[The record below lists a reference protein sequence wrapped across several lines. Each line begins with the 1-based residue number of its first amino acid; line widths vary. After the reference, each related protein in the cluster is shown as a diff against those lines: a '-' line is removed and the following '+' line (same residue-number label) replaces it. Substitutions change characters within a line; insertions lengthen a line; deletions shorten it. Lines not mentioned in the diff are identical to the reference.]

1 MNKTSLNH
9 IFRIIRKNKI
19 YSLVNIFGLS
29 IGLASAVII
38 YLFIEFELSF
48 DNFYSDTDHVYRIT
62 RTTEHASGTDHDGAT
77 FYPMGYSLRNDFPDL
92 EFSTIYMMASQD
104 ILITNNVFNEKNI
117 LFVDSVFFNLLDV
130 KWIVG
135 SPDLIHQHPE
145 NIAITKS
152 SSLKFFGT
160 ENSVGKTLTFSPD
173 KEFRIAGLL
182 EDPPLNATHQ
192 YSLILSTENL
202 TDEMIGYAFDNW
214 NNTLSGF
221 ECYVKIPDVVDKTDL
236 ATQMN
241 NVIKD
246 KYIVNP
252 QDKDRNSFSFQ
263 AFRDMH
269 LSPDLQ
275 NMPNTYSTSKSTL
288 WIFAFIALLIIAIA
302 GVNFINLSTAQG
314 FKRAKEVGVRKV
326 LGASKSQLTYLFI
339 KENLLLSFLAIVLAV
354 IIVEIALPYI
364 NVFLGNSHDLSIYK
378 SPYFVLFFLIVY
390 VVINIIIA
398 LYPSFVMSKFSPVK
412 TLKGSFKAPKQQL
425 FGLRNTLLIF
435 QFTISIALII
445 ATLVIKKQMAYIDGK
460 DLGFNIEKIMQFS
473 LPESDSA
480 KIQSLS
486 QFLKTEP
493 GVESYGFGIA
503 APSSSSNFTTTFN
516 VEGEDESIHRYMNF
530 KPVDVGYQD
539 VFEIE
544 LLAGTWFNERRFGDS
559 VFKLVI
565 NEKLCKIH
573 GFKGPEEAINK
584 KIPFGRNGSIIV
596 GVVKDFHT
604 YSLHSEIDPLAF
616 VHMQRFYS
624 WMFVK
629 IEPARLK
636 ETTSQIENKL
646 SELFPTYFIEYK
658 SVKDRLQ
665 EMYVEEDRTATIIT
679 VMSSL
684 AIIIASLGLFGLVSF
699 MMVQKVKEIGI
710 RKVLGA
716 SLRQIITTLTQTYL
730 KLILV
735 ASFIAIPLGW
745 YFMNKWLDG
754 FSYRINIAIWIYILA
769 ALIAVSIAFFTIL
782 FKVIK
787 SGNMNP
793 VEALKYE

>member
-1 MNKTSLNH
+1 MNKTSLNYV
-9 IFRIIRKNKI
+9 FRIIRKNKI

-29 IGLASAVII
+29 IGLASAVVI

-48 DNFYSDTDHVYRIT
+48 DNFYSDTDQVYRIT
-62 RTTEHASGTDHDGAT
+62 RTIEHASGTDRDGAT
-77 FYPMGYSLRNDFPDL
+77 FYPMGYSLRNDFPDFK
-92 EFSTIYMMASQD
+92 FSSIYMMRSQD
-104 ILITNNVFNEKNI
+104 ILISDNVYNEMNI
-117 LFVDSVFFNLLDV
+117 MFVDSVFFDLLDV
-130 KWIVG
+130 NWIIG
-135 SPDLIHQHPE
+135 SPDLLHQHPE

-152 SSLKFFGT
+152 SSEKFFGT
-160 ENSVGKTLTFSPD
+160 DNSVGKTITFSPN
-173 KEFRIAGLL
+173 KEFKIAGLL

-192 YSLILSTENL
+192 YSIILSTENL
-202 TDEMIGYAFDNW
+202 NDEMIGYTFDNW
-214 NNTLSGF
+214 SNTLSGF
-221 ECYVKIPDVVDKTDL
+221 ECYAKIPDVVDKADL
-236 ATQMN
+236 ESKMN
-241 NVIKD
+241 KIIKD
-246 KYIVNP
+246 KYIVNE

-263 AFRDMH
+263 PFREMH

-326 LGASKSQLTYLFI
+326 LGASKSQLSYLFI
-339 KENLLLSFLAIVLAV
+339 KENLLLSFIALVIAV
-354 IIVEIALPYI
+354 IIIEIALPYV
-364 NVFLGNSHDLSIYK
+364 NAFLGNDHHLSIYN
-378 SPYFVLFFLIVY
+378 SAYFILFFLIIY

-398 LYPSFVMSKFSPVK
+398 LYPSFVMSKFSPAK
-412 TLKGSFKAPKQQL
+412 TLKGNFNTPKQQL
-425 FGLRNTLLIF
+425 FGLRNSLLIF

-445 ATLVIKKQMAYIDGK
+445 ATIVIKKQIVYIDGK
-460 DLGFNIEKIMQFS
+460 DLGFKVDQIMQFS

-493 GVESYGFGIA
+493 GVESFGFGIA
-503 APSSSSNFTTTFN
+503 APSSSSNFTTSFN
-516 VEGEDESIHRYMNF
+516 VEGEDKSIQRYMNF
-530 KPVDVGYQD
+530 KPVDIGYQE

-544 LLAGTWFNERRFGDS
+544 LLAGAWLNERRRGDS
-559 VFKLVI
+559 TLKLVI
-565 NEKLCKIH
+565 NEKLYKIH
-573 GFKGPEEAINK
+573 GFKSPEEAINK
-584 KIPFGRNGSIIV
+584 KIPFGGNGSIIV

-604 YSLHSEIDPLAF
+604 YSLHSKIDPLAF
-616 VHMQRFYS
+616 AYMPRFYS
-624 WMFVK
+624 GMFVK
-629 IEPARLK
+629 IEPNRLK
-636 ETTSQIENKL
+636 ETTTRIENKM
-646 SELFPTYFIEYK
+646 SELFPTYFIEYQ
-658 SVKDRLQ
+658 SVKDGLH

-735 ASFIAIPLGW
+735 ASLIAIPIGW
-745 YFMNKWLDG
+745 YLMNRWLDA
-754 FSYRINIAIWIYILA
+754 FSYRINISFWIYILA
-769 ALIAVSIAFFTIL
+769 SLFAVSIAFFTIL
-782 FKVIK
+782 FQVLK
-787 SGNMNP
+787 SGKMNP
-793 VEALKYE
+793 VESLKYE

>member
-1 MNKTSLNH
+1 MNNFNMKH
-9 IFRIIRKNKI
+9 IFRLIRKNKI

-48 DNFYSDTDHVYRIT
+48 DDFYSNTDQVYRVT
-62 RTTEHASGTDHDGAT
+62 RTIEHASGIDRDGAT
-77 FYPMGYSLRNDFPDL
+77 FYPMGYSLRNDFPDFN
-92 EFSTIYMMASQD
+92 FSTIYMMESQD
-104 ILITNNVFNEKNI
+104 ILISNNVYNEKNI
-117 LFVDSVFFNLLDV
+117 MFVDSAFFNLLDV
-130 KWIVG
+130 NWIIG
-135 SPDLIHQHPE
+135 SPDLIHQHPG

-152 SSLKFFGT
+152 LSEKFFGIQ
-160 ENSVGKTLTFSPD
+160 NSIGKTITFSPN
-173 KEFRIAGLL
+173 KEFKIAGLL

-192 YSLILSTENL
+192 YSIILSTENL
-202 TDEMIGYAFDNW
+202 NAEMIGYEYDSW
-214 NNTLSGF
+214 SNTISGF
-221 ECYVKIPDVVDKTDL
+221 ECYAKIPDVVDKADL
-236 ATQMN
+236 ASRMN
-241 NVIKD
+241 KIIKD
-246 KYIVNP
+246 KYIVSQ

-263 AFRDMH
+263 AFKEMH

-288 WIFAFIALLIIAIA
+288 WIFAFIALLIITIA
-302 GVNFINLSTAQG
+302 GINFINLSTAQG

-326 LGASKSQLTYLFI
+326 LGASKSQLSYLFI
-339 KENLLLSFLAIVLAV
+339 KENLLLSFVALVMAV
-354 IIVEIALPYI
+354 IFVEIALPYI
-364 NVFLGNSHDLSIYK
+364 NIFLGNNHDLSIYN
-378 SPYFVLFFLIVY
+378 SAYFVLFFLIIY
-390 VVINIIIA
+390 VIINVIIA

-412 TLKGSFKAPKQQL
+412 TLKGNFKAPKQQL
-425 FGLRNTLLIF
+425 FGLRNSLLIF

-445 ATLVIKKQMAYIDGK
+445 ATIVIKKQVVYIDSK
-460 DLGFNIEKIMQFS
+460 DLGFKVDQIMQFS

-480 KIQSLS
+480 KIQSMS

-493 GVESYGFGIA
+493 GVASFGFGIA
-503 APSSSSNFTTTFN
+503 APSSSSNFTTSFN
-516 VEGEDESIHRYMNF
+516 VEGEDRSIQRYLNF
-530 KPVDVGYQD
+530 KPVDVGYQE
-539 VFEIE
+539 VFKID
-544 LLAGTWFNERRFGDS
+544 LLAGAWLKERRRGDS
-559 VFKLVI
+559 IFKLVI

-573 GFKGPEEAINK
+573 GFKSPEEAINK

-616 VHMQRFYS
+616 VYMPRFYS
-624 WMFVK
+624 GMFVK
-629 IEPARLK
+629 IEPNRLK
-636 ETTSQIENKL
+636 ETTTRIENKL
-646 SELFPTYFIEYK
+646 SELFPTYFIEYQ
-658 SVKDRLQ
+658 SVKDGLQ

-735 ASFIAIPLGW
+735 ASLIAIPLGW
-745 YFMNKWLDG
+745 YFMNIWLDA
-754 FSYRINIAIWIYILA
+754 FSYRINIAFWIYILA
-769 ALIAVSIAFFTIL
+769 IIITLMIALLVIL
-782 FKVIK
+782 FQVVKT
-787 SGNMNP
+787 GRMNS
-793 VEALKYE
+793 VEALKYD